1 MAKTKKPKDD
11 SAVIAKI
18 FEAILDKKID
28 KKFKISTP
36 REKAAVIVAQVLDY
50 VGQGGRIVKKRVTL
64 QPIISFND
72 STITS
77 SEDRLVDFAASIIS
91 AKKPIGIGE

>member
-1 MAKTKKPKDD
+1 MAKKKPKDD
-11 SAVIAKI
+11 SAVITKI
-18 FEAILDKKID
+18 FDAILDKKID

-50 VGQGGRIVKKRVTL
+50 VGQGGRIAKKRVTL

-72 STITS
+72 HTITTG
-77 SEDRLVDFAASIIS
+77 EDRLVEFAASIIS
-91 AKKPIGIGE
+91 AKKPLSIGK